1 MLSII
6 ELSRCK
12 KKLIATPTK
21 SFTQKYMNCYSRKYG
36 RVHNVL
42 IKNGKYGFAEFD
54 DYR

>member
-1 MLSII
+1 MLTII
-6 ELSRCK
+6 ELSRC
-12 KKLIATPTK
+12 K
-21 SFTQKYMNCYSRKYG
+21 SFTQKYMNCYFRKYG